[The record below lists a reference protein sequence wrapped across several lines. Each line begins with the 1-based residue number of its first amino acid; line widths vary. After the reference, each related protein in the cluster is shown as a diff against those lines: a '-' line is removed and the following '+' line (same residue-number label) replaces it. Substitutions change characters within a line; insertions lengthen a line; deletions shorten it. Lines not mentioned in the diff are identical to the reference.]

1 MCIIVIPNNYLLL
14 CPCFDAY
21 VYIYIHINMKERLS
35 KIIASEGLT
44 PSMLADKMG
53 VQRSGISHIL
63 TGRNYPSFDFL
74 QKLLENFPRL
84 NAEWLI
90 LGQGVMYKSAEA
102 DIDHLIPAPVVDPK
116 TSNAPIL
123 PDKPQILSSREDDQK
138 KQPEPKCEI
147 SPPAEVQKNIEK
159 MMVLY
164 SDKTFVTYF
173 PEKNILTPEKK
184 L

>member
-1 MCIIVIPNNYLLL
+1 
-14 CPCFDAY
+14 
-21 VYIYIHINMKERLS
+21 MKERLS

-44 PSMLADKMG
+44 PSLLADKMG

-63 TGRNYPSFDFL
+63 SGRNYPSFDFL

-90 LGQGVMYKSAEA
+90 LGQGSMYKSTAA
-102 DIDHLIPAPVVDPK
+102 DILDVLTPPAPAMEEKKPVP
-116 TSNAPIL
+116 PIL
-123 PDKPQILSSREDDQK
+123 PETPQNLSSSSGEEHQTKHPDTK
-138 KQPEPKCEI
+138 PEI
-147 SPPAEVQKNIEK
+147 LPPAEPQKIIEK

-173 PEKNILTPEKK
+173 PEK
-184 L
+184 